1 MRKYKPEIV
10 IVRRPRDG
18 RKRSRIQLGPRI
30 FVFFLVA
37 AVLTGAVAIAVNLN
51 LEDNWNRAM
60 VQRGLMDPDSL
71 DRD

>member
-18 RKRSRIQLGPRI
+18 RKRSRVRVGPRI

-37 AVLTGAVAIAVNLN
+37 AVLTGAVAIAVNIN
-51 LEDNWNRAM
+51 LEDSWNRALGPGSM
-60 VQRGLMDPDSL
+60 